1 MNTPSLFSFFWE
13 KKRGE
18 KKVKAEDVIFNLI
31 KKENER
37 NGMVYEPRIV
47 KLATLLNI
55 HPDTYERIRERLI
68 ERGKIA
74 KIGLK
79 LSLP

>member
-1 MNTPSLFSFFWE
+1 
-13 KKRGE
+13 
-18 KKVKAEDVIFNLI
+18 VKPEDVIFNLI
-31 KKENER
+31 KQENDR

-55 HPDTYERIRERLI
+55 HPDKYERIRQRLI

-74 KIGLK
+74 KEGLK

>member
-1 MNTPSLFSFFWE
+1 MKP
-13 KKRGE
+13 
-18 KKVKAEDVIFNLI
+18 EDVIFNLI
-31 KKENER
+31 KQENDR

-55 HPDTYERIRERLI
+55 HPDKYERIRQRLV

-74 KIGLK
+74 KQGLK

>member
-1 MNTPSLFSFFWE
+1 
-13 KKRGE
+13 
-18 KKVKAEDVIFNLI
+18 VKAEDVIFNLI
-31 KKENER
+31 KQENDR

-55 HPDTYERIRERLI
+55 HPDKYERIRQRLV

-74 KIGLK
+74 KNGLK

>member
-1 MNTPSLFSFFWE
+1 MKP
-13 KKRGE
+13 
-18 KKVKAEDVIFNLI
+18 EDVIFNLI
-31 KKENER
+31 KQENDR

-55 HPDTYERIRERLI
+55 HPDKYERIRQRLI

-74 KIGLK
+74 KEGLK